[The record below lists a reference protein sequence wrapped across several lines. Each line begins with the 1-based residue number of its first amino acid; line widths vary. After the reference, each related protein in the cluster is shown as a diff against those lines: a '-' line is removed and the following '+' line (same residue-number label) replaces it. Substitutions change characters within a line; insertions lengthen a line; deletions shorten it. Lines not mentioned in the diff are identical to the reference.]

1 MVSRRK
7 FLAQS
12 SIITIGTFTMVNC
25 KQKTEESITEEP
37 AKVGSGIVGSTIG
50 LQLYTV
56 RDDMGK
62 DPIGTLKKLAEIGYT
77 DVECAGYNNGLIYG
91 MDPQEFKTVLNDL
104 GLQMNSAHVG
114 IGSTDGKMPKTL
126 RDNFNGACE
135 DLTSIGVKYVICP
148 YLMDF
153 DRKGLDDYKAHAEL
167 FNKSGEIANQNN
179 LRFGYHHHDFEFI
192 EMDGQ
197 IPFDYLLANTD
208 TDKVCYEIDFYWMAK
223 GNKDAVEYITN
234 NPGRFELWHIKD
246 MDDTPEQGFSEV
258 GNGVIDWNKV
268 FVNKEVSGMKYLYVE
283 QDQCKNFTPLESVKI
298 SLDYLKAL

>member
-62 DPIGTLKKLAEIGYT
+62 DPIETLKKLAEIGYT

-135 DLTSIGVKYVICP
+135 DLNSIGVKYVICP